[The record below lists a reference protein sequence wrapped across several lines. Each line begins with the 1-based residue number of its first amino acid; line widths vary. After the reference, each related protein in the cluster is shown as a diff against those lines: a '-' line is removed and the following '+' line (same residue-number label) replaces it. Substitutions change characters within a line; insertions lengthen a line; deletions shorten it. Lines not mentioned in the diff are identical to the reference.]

1 MLSPEISIS
10 YVPISFWCLVPV
22 VQFSGSSIENNDENA
37 LLDFSS
43 LQISRI
49 LAEDGAAERRG
60 SIFLHEMGGHVSTAC
75 CSEQGLPTPRLPMSS
90 GHVTAHVYHVG
101 KVASVER
108 LNTVLRDTLR
118 VAGIFH
124 VGIEVLLWELKYFS
138 PEKNEAFIFFMRT
151 T

>member
-1 MLSPEISIS
+1 MLSPEISTS

-43 LQISRI
+43 LQISGT

-60 SIFLHEMGGHVSTAC
+60 SIFLHEMGGHVTAN
-75 CSEQGLPTPRLPMSS
+75 
-90 GHVTAHVYHVG
+90 VYHVG

-124 VGIEVLLWELKYFS
+124 VGIEVLLWELNYSF
-138 PEKNEAFIFFMRT
+138 PEIKEAFIFFRRT